1 MADFCRH
8 LLPRA
13 GCLLTEKTR
22 KCWGHAPLSSRCRT
36 SRWPRSGWIED
47 EEPKVAGAKS
57 SRNRVNKK
65 HGNRKQIVQDTQW
78 NQDNSPKFSIIW
90 IDLWFAYRILSM
102 VVFRLWSKL
111 AWLWDALLSSPV
123 QEIDH
128 APARHLG
135 KSDYHE
141 GSKLMYLHQKHYV
154 IEIQDEICLS
164 LYIYLIKCLYSLQ
177 YTHKYLA
184 GKSVMK
190 EDAVPVGKVDLHHY
204 VSLRAFAIPYY
215 IACGFRDWSPNQ
227 SRVCSE
233 GWLFVSKN
241 PYMHNRWP
249 WPAIIGSQ
257 KCLSQRRWQV
267 FAALW
272 RALLEIS
279 HCTHGKQRLGAH
291 FFGKWWWNDSEG
303 NLFQLRTTVI
313 PNFGREVSKFR
324 FKRS

>member
-1 MADFCRH
+1 MKSRQLTKVKYYLDWFVVCLSNVMDGGFPSLIKTGMVVGRVAFLARAGNW
-8 LLPRA
+8 PRA
-13 GCLLTEKTR
+13 GEAPR
-22 KCWGHAPLSSRCRT
+22 KVRLPWGIQIDVPVSKALSY
-36 SRWPRSGWIED
+36 
-47 EEPKVAGAKS
+47 
-57 SRNRVNKK
+57 RNVS
-65 HGNRKQIVQDTQW
+65 W
-78 NQDNSPKFSIIW
+78 NMFIT
-90 IDLWFAYRILSM
+90 
-102 VVFRLWSKL
+102 
-111 AWLWDALLSSPV
+111 
-123 QEIDH
+123 
-128 APARHLG
+128 
-135 KSDYHE
+135 
-141 GSKLMYLHQKHYV
+141 
-154 IEIQDEICLS
+154 
-164 LYIYLIKCLYSLQ
+164 IYLIKCLYSLQ

-184 GKSVMK
+184 GKSAMK

-233 GWLFVSKN
+233 DWLFVSRN